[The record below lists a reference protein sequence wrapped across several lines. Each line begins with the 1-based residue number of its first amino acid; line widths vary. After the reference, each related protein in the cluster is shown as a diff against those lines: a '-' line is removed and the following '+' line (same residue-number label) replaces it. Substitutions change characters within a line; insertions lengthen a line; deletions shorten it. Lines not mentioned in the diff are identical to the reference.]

1 MTREEKLA
9 AFRELTKLA
18 DVQVGSELESAKVR
32 ILIESVSIR
41 DTSGRERQ
49 EFYSAM
55 RFHALL

>member
-32 ILIESVSIR
+32 ILIESLSTR
-41 DTSGRERQ
+41 DAAGHERQ
-49 EFYSAM
+49 EFCSEM
-55 RFHALL
+55 